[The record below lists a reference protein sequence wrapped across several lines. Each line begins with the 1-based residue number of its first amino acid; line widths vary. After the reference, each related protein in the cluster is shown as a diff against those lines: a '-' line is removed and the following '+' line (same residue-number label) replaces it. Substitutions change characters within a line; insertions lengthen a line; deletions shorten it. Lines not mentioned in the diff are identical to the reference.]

1 MKKVLADLDKV
12 LESES
17 QASVARKIG
26 ISPQYLGQ
34 VVARKHPIS
43 EKILSY
49 LGWERY
55 VAYRRRK

>member
-1 MKKVLADLDKV
+1 MKEIMERLSKA

-34 VVARKHPIS
+34 VIAGNRPLS
-43 EKILSY
+43 EKILAF
-49 LGWERY
+49 LGYER
-55 VAYRRRK
+55 VVTYRRRK

>member
-1 MKKVLADLDKV
+1 MKEIMERLSKA

-34 VVARKHPIS
+34 VIAGDRPLS
-43 EKILSY
+43 EKILAF
-49 LGWERY
+49 LGYER
-55 VAYRRRK
+55 VVTYRRRK